1 MRKVKNTERIRM
13 HLTPSTAGTVIGKI
27 DAGTVLP
34 VLRSVN
40 DMWLEVTHN
49 GKQGFV
55 MTSYLQEVKEPA
67 RNGGDSK

>member
-1 MRKVKNTERIRM
+1 M

-40 DMWLEVTHN
+40 DMWLEVSHN
-49 GKQGFV
+49 GKRGFV
-55 MTSYLQEVKEPA
+55 MTSYLQEVKEPTQ
-67 RNGGDSK
+67 NGGDSK